1 MKIIKDK
8 KVSNSVRYTKIE
20 HKDKIFKRF
29 QYFWKGKSMDIQWF
43 CDDVMYPNESLEASL
58 EREFKKIGV

>member
-20 HKDKIFKRF
+20 HKSKVFKRF
-29 QYFWKGKSMDIQWF
+29 QYFWKGKSMDIQWL
-43 CDDVMYPNESLEASL
+43 CDDAMYPNESLEVSL
-58 EREFKKIGV
+58 EREFKKIEV